1 MICKKC
7 GAEVPDEMTFCTVC
21 GEPMEPPETAKPE
34 KEKPSKKK
42 KILIIGGTVLGLI
55 IVIVLLILIFSG
67 NGAEK
72 RLEELYR
79 SVLEYDANAVFDVL
93 PPAVQNYCKEEL
105 NLEDSE
111 LEILNSR
118 TLKDDRIEELDQLYT
133 ETYGTEPGY
142 IEDVVLVEAE
152 LTYHG
157 EELSR
162 DPISFYMVKVDG
174 NWYLD
179 LIWTSEEL
187 EEAEW
192 QDIPAPL
199 HF

>member
-21 GEPMEPPETAKPE
+21 GEPMERPEDARPE
-34 KEKPSKKK
+34 KGKPSKKK
-42 KILIIGGTVLGLI
+42 KVLIIGGTVLGI
-55 IVIVLLILIFSG
+55 IMVIVLLILIFSG
-67 NGAEK
+67 NGAVK
-72 RLEELYR
+72 RVEELYN

-93 PPAVQNYCKEEL
+93 PPAVQNHYKEEL
-105 NLEDSE
+105 NLQDSK
-111 LEILNSR
+111 LEIVESR
-118 TLKDDRIEELDQLYT
+118 TLKDERIEELDQLYA

-142 IEDVVLVEAE
+142 IEDAVLVEAE

-157 EELSR
+157 EELTR

-179 LIWTSEEL
+179 VIWTSEEL
-187 EEAEW
+187 DEAEW
-192 QDIPAPL
+192 EGKPATRY
-199 HF
+199 F